1 MDFDAQTILLAEDNE
16 DDVFIFKRAFR
27 QTGAKNPLQVVAD
40 GQEAMDYLTGLGKYA
55 ERAQFPL
62 PAAVMLDLKL
72 PRCRGLDVLQW
83 ARSQPACRRMA
94 FVVLTS
100 SAERRDL
107 VRADELGARYYLV
120 KPPRTT
126 TLAEMLAVLRAEWR
140 AVSQPRLAIAD
151 DLLRSLGPGD
161 LGAPAA

>member
-40 GQEAMDYLTGLGKYA
+40 GQDAMEYLTGIGKYA
-55 ERAQFPL
+55 ERVQFPL

-83 ARSQPACRRMA
+83 ARSQPGFQRMV

-100 SAERRDL
+100 SAERCDL
-107 VRADELGARYYLV
+107 VRADDLGARFYLV
-120 KPPRTT
+120 KPPRAA

-140 AVSQPRLAIAD
+140 AESQSRLAIAD
-151 DLLRSLGPGD
+151 DLLRGLGRGG
-161 LGAPAA
+161 LAPPAT